1 MAVYRTYR
9 VSAYHNGELEH
20 RIATSESERDFA
32 AAMLATRLATRH
44 PQALILAPEVC
55 GVCLRADR
63 VLREDWASA
72 PNAAGVLMTA
82 RVCDDCYGY
91 DEESALAL
99 ADAEGYDVNNLEG
112 ELAKFPLDQID
123 FLEVTLGVGFDTQAD
138 AEFASMLELAA
149 TIGEAVRTASPQ
161 QLDMIRDMVHGGA
174 ACLS

>member
-1 MAVYRTYR
+1 
-9 VSAYHNGELEH
+9 
-20 RIATSESERDFA
+20 
-32 AAMLATRLATRH
+32 
-44 PQALILAPEVC
+44 
-55 GVCLRADR
+55 
-63 VLREDWASA
+63 
-72 PNAAGVLMTA
+72 
-82 RVCDDCYGY
+82 
-91 DEESALAL
+91 L